1 MRLKRLNKQG
11 LNTWFAS
18 VPFNAQATSFTVSP
32 VMAGRLPTSIASS
45 REPARECPRSGVGR
59 LSRDP
64 ARHPARRCTRK
75 SPSDPGRSRFPTNGP
90 WCCPDRELCEGFSWF
105 ECNSRTVHGVERTI
119 LVRCWRNG
127 YRSRLRRLRPET
139 LPGIG
144 HRASC
149 LGSRPCSD
157 HHCRRA
163 PESQWSCPRCR
174 LLRHGRHRH
183 GRGNDVVAL
192 RRTVLYAICVVRRSA
207 CRVLHRRSESDHV
220 AIWVDVRALMLA
232 PVSVFW
238 QADLRPCGL
247 PRPREFIGILDKEI
261 CRGARIGSVHKSK
274 MNLDTVQG
282 GIAVPATFVLPCREA
297 KSLVM
302 RKRGVE
308 VTDWKDRRY
317 SLRGAHGY
325 K

>member
-1 MRLKRLNKQG
+1 MNRVQIHGSPRCHSTPRPRPSRPL
-11 LNTWFAS
+11 AS
-18 VPFNAQATSFTVSP
+18 WRVGFPPPSP
-32 VMAGRLPTSIASS
+32 R
-45 REPARECPRSGVGR
+45 PRSQRESAADRVWDGYLVIQPGTR
-59 LSRDP
+59 HTVAPESLHQTQAGPDSRI
-64 ARHPARRCTRK
+64 
-75 SPSDPGRSRFPTNGP
+75 NGA
-90 WCCPDRELCEGFSWF
+90 WCCPDRELCEGSTWF

-192 RRTVLYAICVVRRSA
+192 RRTVLHAICVVRRSA

-238 QADLRPCGL
+238 QADIRPCGL

-308 VTDWKDRRY
+308 VTDWK
-317 SLRGAHGY
+317 
-325 K
+325 